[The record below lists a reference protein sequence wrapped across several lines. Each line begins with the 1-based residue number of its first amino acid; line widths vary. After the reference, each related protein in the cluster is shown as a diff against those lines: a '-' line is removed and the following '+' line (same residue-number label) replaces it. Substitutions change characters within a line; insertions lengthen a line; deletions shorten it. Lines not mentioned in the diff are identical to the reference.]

1 MPKVTRIVG
10 NTYDEHK
17 KTRVAAY
24 CRVSTN
30 SADQMNSYANQI
42 KSYTQK
48 INKNPDWELVDIF
61 ADEGLSGTSM
71 EKRDE
76 MIRMLDMC
84 KHGLIDLILCKS
96 ISRFGRNT
104 KEVVDTVRDLKVN
117 DIAVQFEKEGIYTL
131 NLGDEMLLSTF
142 AAIAEEESVSISQ
155 NVRFTIKKKMQNGTY
170 VNGCVPYGFRLLD
183 GVMTPYEDEAIIV
196 RLLFKHYLEG
206 YSTSAL
212 AKWLEDEGALT
223 KNGNTKWNIR
233 IVSRMLSNE
242 KYVGD
247 TLYQKKY
254 KEVTVPF
261 KQKINYG
268 QEEQYYCKGTHQ
280 GIVDRDT
287 YDKVQALLQK
297 RKATFAKRTHENY
310 QLYPMSSKIRCAE
323 CGNVFR
329 RRVSN
334 GCISW
339 GCTTHIADRHRCD
352 SHYYREE
359 RIHDSFI
366 GIVNQL
372 RFGSFDILDE
382 TEKLLQ
388 MAIVSKRRNNAEAM
402 QASQTVA
409 ELNAKLLML
418 EQLNAKGYLAAE
430 VYKAQA
436 NDITSEINR
445 VRGQRQELL
454 ESKYEDMLEEI
465 KKLHRLLYEQEE
477 PLEEFDEDLF
487 GAIVKNITINN
498 RDEINFTLIGDL
510 SFTDRL

>member
-1 MPKVTRIVG
+1 
-10 NTYDEHK
+10 
-17 KTRVAAY
+17 
-24 CRVSTN
+24 
-30 SADQMNSYANQI
+30 
-42 KSYTQK
+42 
-48 INKNPDWELVDIF
+48 
-61 ADEGLSGTSM
+61 
-71 EKRDE
+71 
-76 MIRMLDMC
+76 
-84 KHGLIDLILCKS
+84 
-96 ISRFGRNT
+96 
-104 KEVVDTVRDLKVN
+104 
-117 DIAVQFEKEGIYTL
+117 
-131 NLGDEMLLSTF
+131 
-142 AAIAEEESVSISQ
+142 
-155 NVRFTIKKKMQNGTY
+155 
-170 VNGCVPYGFRLLD
+170 
-183 GVMTPYEDEAIIV
+183 MTPYEDEAIIV

-498 RDEINFTLIGDL
+498 RDEITFTLIGDL